1 MERKLVT
8 VRRVREIEPIDGADK
23 IELAHVDGWQCVVK
37 KGEFRVG
44 DLACYFEIDSLL
56 PMVEAFEFLK
66 PRGTKKMMV
75 DQVEREGYRLR
86 TVRLKGKLS
95 QGLLLPLSSFK
106 HTFDSMPLLA
116 GEGEDVTERVGVI
129 KYEQPIPAQLQG
141 MIKGNFPD
149 FLPKTDQERV
159 QNLVSEVNSMVGSTF
174 EVTEKLDGSSMTVYF
189 KDGEFGVCS
198 RNLELKES
206 EGNTFWRVAREMDL
220 EARLRR
226 LGRNF
231 ALQGELV
238 GPGIQ
243 GNPYRLSGATCY
255 FFNVFGIDARISF
268 GADARLLILTQ
279 LGLHEKMVP
288 VISNAYS
295 IGQDSLKELLE
306 LADGN
311 SLICPAAKREGIVLN
326 SNSFSSNLF
335 PSTKPLNCVDNEPF
349 HFKVISNSFLL
360 DEE

>member
-8 VRRVREIEPIDGADK
+8 VRRVREIEPIEGADM
-23 IELAHVDGWQCVVK
+23 IELAHVDGWQCIVK
-37 KGEFRVG
+37 KGEFQVG
-44 DLACYFEIDSLL
+44 GLGLYFEIDSLL

-86 TVRLKGKLS
+86 TIRLKGKLS

-106 HTFDSMPLLA
+106 HTFDSMPLIA

-141 MIKGNFPD
+141 MIRGNFPE
-149 FLPKTDQERV
+149 FIEKTDQERV
-159 QNLVSEVNSMVGSTF
+159 QNLTKELKDVKGMTF
-174 EVTEKLDGSSMTVYF
+174 EVTEKLDGSSMTVYL

-220 EARLRR
+220 ENKLRAF
-226 LGRNF
+226 GKNV

-255 FFNVFGIDARISF
+255 FFNVYAINERASMLPAGRTYV
-268 GADARLLILTQ
+268 LTE
-279 LGLHEKMVP
+279 LGLRDKMVP
-288 VISNAYS
+288 VLFESFGLS
-295 IGQDSLKELLE
+295 DEPVKDLLAR
-306 LADGN
+306 ADGE
-311 SLICPAAKREGIVLN
+311 SHLCPAVKREGLVFN
-326 SNSFSSNLF
+326 SNQVASQWDHN
-335 PSTKPLNCVDNEPF
+335 PF

-360 DEE
+360 DEK

>member
-8 VRRVREIEPIDGADK
+8 VRVIRDLLPIDGAEK
-23 IELAHVDGWQCVVK
+23 IELALVDGWQCVVE
-37 KGEFRVG
+37 KGVFKVNEKALF
-44 DLACYFEIDSLL
+44 FEIDSFL
-56 PMVEAFEFLK
+56 PVIPVFEFLK

-86 TVRLKGKLS
+86 TIRLKGKLS

-141 MIKGNFPD
+141 MIKGNFPE
-149 FLPKTDQERV
+149 FIEKTDQERV
-159 QNLVSEVNSMVGSTF
+159 QNLTKELKSAVGLTF
-174 EVTEKLDGSSMTVYF
+174 EVTEKLDGSSMTVYL

-220 EARLRR
+220 ENKLRAF
-226 LGRNF
+226 GKNV

-255 FFNVFGIDARISF
+255 FFNVYAINERASMLPAGRTYV
-268 GADARLLILTQ
+268 LTE
-279 LGLHEKMVP
+279 LGLRDKMVP
-288 VISNAYS
+288 VLFESFGLS
-295 IGQDSLKELLE
+295 DEPVKDLLAR
-306 LADGN
+306 ADGE
-311 SLICPAAKREGIVLN
+311 SHLCPAVKREGLVFN
-326 SNSFSSNLF
+326 SNQVASQWDHN
-335 PSTKPLNCVDNEPF
+335 PF

-360 DEE
+360 DEK